1 MTYKQKAIRQ
11 AEARKADAQ
20 IKILLN
26 MFGNFLLEK
35 RGITEKVTN
44 EEMKDF
50 VSLLENK
57 KLGN

>member
-20 IKILLN
+20 IQIFLN

-35 RGITEKVTN
+35 RGVTEKVTN